1 MNLPDDIIIHD
12 NEDDVYAG
20 NLTPVSNLP
29 VNFGEGDVGS
39 VKSENIDDEGNFS
52 SPQAAGTGHDSR
64 HAAPRHNGG
73 HTQIFSQPTNSLQS
87 PMSAPDDHLS
97 LLADQ
102 TLATLRDL
110 IISRHRSGNSLQEIF
125 QHFDRDAKGYF
136 DVHDFIRAASDLRIE
151 ISEHVAVPT
160 MSRIA
165 IDGIDKATLGEF
177 VVFVTDIDH
186 VSLEHN
192 VRTQVATLL
201 ERETSEESFLTRMY
215 EVFGKKTSTNKGRE
229 MSSQAL
235 CLPLLLFLR

>member
-1 MNLPDDIIIHD
+1 
-12 NEDDVYAG
+12 
-20 NLTPVSNLP
+20 
-29 VNFGEGDVGS
+29 
-39 VKSENIDDEGNFS
+39 
-52 SPQAAGTGHDSR
+52 
-64 HAAPRHNGG
+64 
-73 HTQIFSQPTNSLQS
+73 
-87 PMSAPDDHLS
+87 MSAPDDHLS

-110 IISRHRSGNSLQEIF
+110 IISRHRSGKSLQEIF

-215 EVFGKKTSTNKGRE
+215 EVFWQEDKHKQRPGNVIPGTVSTSAFISALGTLDLTLSISEVDRLIARFDLYGTGACSVERFVDMVRE
-229 MSSQAL
+229 RRTMAAS
-235 CLPLLLFLR
+235 